1 MFSVLFS
8 FTPIICRRKIR
19 RGNIYM
25 ATATISI
32 DVDPE
37 TARAYAEASEE
48 QRRELKLLLKLKLRL
63 RELTVNPARSLTQ
76 IMDEM
81 GQKQRH
87 AA

>member
-1 MFSVLFS
+1 
-8 FTPIICRRKIR
+8 
-19 RGNIYM
+19 M

-81 GQKQRH
+81 GQEAEARGLTQEILESLLH
-87 AA
+87 GE

>member
-1 MFSVLFS
+1 
-8 FTPIICRRKIR
+8 
-19 RGNIYM
+19 M

-48 QRRELKLLLKLKLRL
+48 QRRELKLRL

-81 GQKQRH
+81 GQVAKARGLTPDVLESLLH
-87 AA
+87 GE